1 MTTVQQVLMLKGH
14 HVHSIGPQALV
25 YDAVALM
32 ARHGVGALLV
42 MDGEQ
47 ILGVLSERDYARKVV
62 LRGRSSHAAEVR
74 EIMSTPVITGRPSL
88 SIEEAMAIM
97 SQRRIRHLPIVEEGR
112 LCGLVSVGDLVK
124 AMIADQQFVIAQ
136 LEQYIHQ

>member
-1 MTTVQQVLMLKGH
+1 MTTVQQVLTMKGH
-14 HVHSIGPQALV
+14 QVHRIGPHAAV
-25 YDAVALM
+25 YDAVAQM
-32 ARHGVGALLV
+32 AAHGVGALLV

-62 LRGRSSHAAEVR
+62 LRGRSSHATEVR
-74 EIMSTPVITGRPSL
+74 EIMSTPVITGRPAL
-88 SIEEAMAIM
+88 SIEEAMAVM
-97 SQRRIRHLPIVEEGR
+97 SQRRIRHLPIVDEGR

-124 AMIADQQFVIAQ
+124 AIIADQQFVIAQ

>member
-14 HVHSIGPQALV
+14 HVHRIRPQAVV

-62 LRGRSSHAAEVR
+62 LRGRSSHATEVR
-74 EIMSTPVITGRPSL
+74 EIMSTPVITGRPAL

-97 SQRRIRHLPIVEEGR
+97 SQRRIRHLPIVDEGR

-124 AMIADQQFVIAQ
+124 AIIADQQFVIAQ